1 MPETFSKR
9 QKARDRQ
16 DRQRAKVERRN
27 ERRNEKP
34 QEPRTPGEDPD
45 LAGIIP
51 GPQPQLDDGQSA

>member
-27 ERRNEKP
+27 ERRNQKP
-34 QEPRTPGEDPD
+34 DEPQTPGEDPD

-51 GPQPQLDDGQSA
+51 GPQPQLDPY